1 MLEGR
6 HTIHLIGIGGIGVS
20 AVARVLHERGYAVR
34 GSDVRESSIT
44 ESLRHDGVDV
54 RIGHAA
60 SHLDGVDLVVRS
72 TAIPATNP
80 ELAAALERGIPVAH
94 RSQVLGELLDGRESV
109 GVIGTHGK
117 GTVSSMIAW
126 ILETAGRAPGFVI
139 GAMPHN
145 LGTNARDGR
154 GPIVAEV
161 DESDGS
167 LVNVRPRWAVLNNLE
182 LDHLNYYP
190 DWETLSSTVRRYFLE
205 NPLLQA
211 TVVNVDDEG
220 VRRLLPLLDGITPI
234 TAGLRPEARYR
245 GTNPRTEGM
254 ISRVGVSLDGEPL
267 GELTLRVPGLYNVH
281 NALTAAAT
289 CHAMGVP
296 FADVARALGSFE
308 GLENRFT
315 LVQAA
320 GIQVVKDYISHPTGI
335 QRVLEAAR
343 EIAAGHIT
351 AVFKPY
357 RFTMIH
363 YLQDQYRDCFQI
375 ADHVV
380 VTELYT
386 AGEVPIPGCDAPWLC
401 DKIRESGTT
410 VSFVPAME
418 DIVPWLRERVGA
430 GEQVIFF
437 GGDDLFRLADS
448 YVETL
453 REPG

>member
-1 MLEGR
+1 MLDGLR
-6 HTIHLIGIGGIGVS
+6 TIHLIGIGGIGVS
-20 AVARVLHERGYAVR
+20 AVARVLNERGFSVR
-34 GSDVRESSIT
+34 GSDVRESSVT
-44 ESLRHDGVDV
+44 EALRAEGVDV
-54 RIGHAA
+54 RIGHSA
-60 SHLDGVDLVVRS
+60 SHLDGVDLVVQS

-80 ELAAALERGIPVAH
+80 ELIAAHERGLRVAH
-94 RSQVLGELLDGRESV
+94 RSEVLGELLVGRESV
-109 GVIGTHGK
+109 GIIGTHGK
-117 GTVSSMIAW
+117 GTVSAMIAW
-126 ILETAGRAPGFVI
+126 VLETAGRAPGFVI
-139 GAMPHN
+139 GGMPHN
-145 LGTNARDGR
+145 FGVNARDGR

-167 LVNVRPRWAVLNNLE
+167 LVNVHPQWVVLNNLE

-190 DWETLSSTVRRYFLE
+190 DWETLSSTVRRFFAE
-205 NPLLQA
+205 NRELRA
-211 TVVNVDDEG
+211 AVVNVDDEG
-220 VRRLLPLLDGITPI
+220 VRRLLPLLDGVTPI

-245 GTNPRTEGM
+245 GTDARTEGM
-254 ISRVGVSLDGEPL
+254 VSRVSVALDGKPL

-296 FADVARALGSFE
+296 FEDVARGLATFD

-315 LVQAA
+315 LVAA
-320 GIQVVKDYISHPTGI
+320 GGVQVVKDYISHPTGI

-343 EIAAGHIT
+343 EIAPGRIT

-363 YLQDQYRDCFQI
+363 YLQDQYRECFRQ

-386 AGEVPIPGCDAPWLC
+386 AGEVPIPGVDAPWLC
-401 DKIRESGTT
+401 DKVRESGTEVT
-410 VSFVPAME
+410 FVPAME
-418 DIVPWLRERVGA
+418 DIVHWLQARIGE

-437 GGDDLFRLADS
+437 GGDDLFRLADA
-448 YVETL
+448 YVDWL
-453 REPG
+453 RAPR

>member
-1 MLEGR
+1 MLNGR
-6 HTIHLIGIGGIGVS
+6 RTIHLIGIGGIGVS
-20 AVARVLHERGYAVR
+20 AVARVLNERGFAVR
-34 GSDVRESSIT
+34 GSDVRESSLT
-44 ESLRHDGVDV
+44 EGLRREGVDV

-80 ELAAALERGIPVAH
+80 ELVAAQERGIPVVH
-94 RSQVLGELLDGRESV
+94 RSEVLGELVRGRDSI

-117 GTVSSMIAW
+117 GTVSAMIAW
-126 ILETAGRAPGFVI
+126 ILDVAGRRPGFVI

-145 LGTNARDGR
+145 FHVNARDGE

-167 LVNVRPRWAVLNNLE
+167 LVNVHPRWAVLNNLE

-190 DWETLSSTVRRYFLE
+190 DWETLSSTVRRFFL
-205 NPLLQA
+205 NNHKLAA

-245 GTNPRTEGM
+245 GTDPRTEGM
-254 ISRVGVSLDGEPL
+254 VSRVGVTLDGEPL

-289 CHAMGVP
+289 CHAMGVEFP
-296 FADVARALGSFE
+296 VIARALASFE

-315 LVQAA
+315 LVQA
-320 GIQVVKDYISHPTGI
+320 GGVQVVKDYISHPTGI

-343 EIAAGHIT
+343 EIAPGRIT

-363 YLQDQYRDCFQI
+363 YLQDQYRDCFQV
-375 ADHVV
+375 ADHVM

-386 AGEVPIPGCDAPWLC
+386 AGEVPIPGVDTAWLC

-418 DIVPWLRERVGA
+418 DIVPWLQERVGE

-448 YVETL
+448 YVEWLEKT
-453 REPG
+453 R